1 MLSHVKCLKDAD
13 LLLKGI
19 SKIIEN
25 EAKEQKEGFFGMLL
39 GALGAS
45 LLGNLLTGK
54 WVEQSNVPKRGV
66 MRSVEDTIRAG
77 EGTIRAGRIFFF
89 ASPFN

>member
-54 WVEQSNVPKRGV
+54 WVEQANVPKRGV

-89 ASPFN
+89 CLTL